1 MIAVKP
7 ETETVHIDI
16 DKCPLNSENPPINAV
31 TLAAMREAEDMISG
45 KIQTAWYKTPEDMIN
60 ALKEE
65 INR

>member
-7 ETETVHIDI
+7 ETEAVQTETPHI
-16 DKCPLNSENPPINAV
+16 NEV

-45 KIQTAWYKTPEDMIN
+45 KTPEKWYKSPDEMIS

-65 INR
+65 IDR